1 MRIRIRRYATGKAHA
16 YAFGDPAF
24 AAQAEKALQ
33 RSLVIEARVDR
44 ERFFAMMA
52 EQDVPPEVI
61 AGYLER
67 LSVED
72 EAWLQDVMPG

>member
-1 MRIRIRRYATGKAHA
+1 MRIRVKRYATGKAHA
-16 YAFGDPAF
+16 YAIGDPAF

-44 ERFFAMMA
+44 ERFTAMMA
-52 EQDVPPEVI
+52 EQGVPADVT

-67 LSVED
+67 LRVED
-72 EAWLQDVMPG
+72 EAWLQDVMPE